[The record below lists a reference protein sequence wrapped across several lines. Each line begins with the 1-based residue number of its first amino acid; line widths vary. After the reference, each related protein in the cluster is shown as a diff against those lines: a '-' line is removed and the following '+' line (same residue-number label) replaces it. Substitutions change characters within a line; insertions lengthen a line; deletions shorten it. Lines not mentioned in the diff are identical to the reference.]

1 MLELLFLPFRIIFG
15 IIGGILGL
23 IGGIIGG
30 IFGLLGGIV
39 ALAVNLGAVAL
50 IVGLLIAVFS
60 KKKKKD
66 TYYVDGEE
74 FTSYYNQRSR

>member
-1 MLELLFLPFRIIFG
+1 MLELLFLPFRIVFG
-15 IIGGILGL
+15 ILGGILGL
-23 IGGIIGG
+23 VGGVIGG

-60 KKKKKD
+60 KKKQKD

-74 FTSYYNQRSR
+74 FTSYYNQKSQ